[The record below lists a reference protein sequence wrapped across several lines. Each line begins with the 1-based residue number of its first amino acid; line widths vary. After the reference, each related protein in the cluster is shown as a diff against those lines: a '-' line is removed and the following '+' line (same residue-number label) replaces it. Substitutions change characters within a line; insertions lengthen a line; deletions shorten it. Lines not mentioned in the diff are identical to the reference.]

1 MVYELGFSICGGK
14 RIQCH
19 DKVAHHTAVA
29 RKMALLFLKGVRI
42 GSPMRALAT
51 TLPEKM
57 TSIEESHSDSGCF
70 REKASPAAKKNVV
83 CSYLHRRLIITTSN
97 LAFVP
102 NMIQAPCNNPLTH
115 SFRLRKTPLSCCLS
129 LCLSPLQSFFT
140 DFFTCD
146 CSVHDFLS
154 VPLSVY
160 DSLRPSASDLH
171 LPHLSRKKE
180 RKRIE
185 GLMQNL
191 F

>member
-29 RKMALLFLKGVRI
+29 RKMALLFLKGVRM

-83 CSYLHRRLIITTSN
+83 CSNLHRRFLIISSN

-115 SFRLRKTPLSCCLS
+115 SFRLRKTPLSCSLPLPISRHFKASLLTSLLAIRACMTFYPSLS
-129 LCLSPLQSFFT
+129 LSTTVSVHPPLT
-140 DFFTCD
+140 FTCRIY
-146 CSVHDFLS
+146 L
-154 VPLSVY
+154 
-160 DSLRPSASDLH
+160 AK
-171 LPHLSRKKE
+171 RKGK
-180 RKRIE
+180 
-185 GLMQNL
+185 GLKD
-191 F
+191 